1 MATAAP
7 RMQRSDAV
15 GSLTER
21 TRRRPETNT
30 PKSRTARRRFKRR
43 SIGLQRCRPR
53 RRQRCSLNA
62 LVKRAGQVL
71 SPCNFAAAVSSAA
84 AAADH
89 FPTDLSA
96 ADKLQ
101 IVQLW
106 SELEEGGPRRDDA
119 TAEAEAGPG
128 NFCFEE
134 FRRPD

>member
-1 MATAAP
+1 ME
-7 RMQRSDAV
+7 
-15 GSLTER
+15 LH
-21 TRRRPETNT
+21 RRR
-30 PKSRTARRRFKRR
+30 RRR
-43 SIGLQRCRPR
+43 RCL
-53 RRQRCSLNA
+53 CSLNA

-71 SPCNFAAAVSSAA
+71 SPCNIVVDAA

-106 SELEEGGPRRDDA
+106 SELQEGGPRRDDGA
-119 TAEAEAGPG
+119 TAEAGPG

>member
-1 MATAAP
+1 M
-7 RMQRSDAV
+7 
-15 GSLTER
+15 
-21 TRRRPETNT
+21 
-30 PKSRTARRRFKRR
+30 
-43 SIGLQRCRPR
+43 
-53 RRQRCSLNA
+53 
-62 LVKRAGQVL
+62 L
-71 SPCNFAAAVSSAA
+71 SPCNIVVAA

>member
-1 MATAAP
+1 ME
-7 RMQRSDAV
+7 
-15 GSLTER
+15 LH
-21 TRRRPETNT
+21 RRR
-30 PKSRTARRRFKRR
+30 RRR
-43 SIGLQRCRPR
+43 RC
-53 RRQRCSLNA
+53 RCSLNA

-71 SPCNFAAAVSSAA
+71 SPCNIVVAAAA

-119 TAEAEAGPG
+119 TAEAGPG